1 MTDTEKLE
9 TRIKASGF
17 KKSYIAKVLGISRA
31 ALSQKVSNAS
41 EFKGSEINALCK
53 LLGITSL
60 EEKESIFFAEKVAI
74 PAT

>member
-9 TRIKASGF
+9 IRIAASGL
-17 KKSYIAKVLGISRA
+17 KKSYIAKALGISRA
-31 ALSQKVSNAS
+31 ALAKIVSNAN

-60 EEKESIFFAEKVAI
+60 EEKESIFFAEKVAVL
-74 PAT
+74 AT